1 MDKVFYHSTMTK
13 ISIIKSSSDNDSKKL
28 FAVSR
33 SSSQKLQSSS
43 DSDNEKEEK
52 IYFDDPKSSGSDT
65 LKRLSYLVCIFCDKR
80 QSQISTD
87 FVLTGW
93 VLCAINHI
101 HRYAK
106 YPSDSDNSKQVN
118 NTIKTFFH

>member
-1 MDKVFYHSTMTK
+1 MTK

-52 IYFDDPKSSGSDT
+52 IYFDDPESSDSDI
-65 LKRLSYLVCIFCDKR
+65 LKILSYLVCIFWDKR
-80 QSQISTD
+80 QSQINTD
-87 FVLTGW
+87 FALTGW
-93 VLCAINHI
+93 M
-101 HRYAK
+101 
-106 YPSDSDNSKQVN
+106 
-118 NTIKTFFH
+118 

>member
-1 MDKVFYHSTMTK
+1 MNKVFYHSTMTN
-13 ISIIKSSSDNDSKKL
+13 ISIIKSSFDNDSKEL

-43 DSDNEKEEK
+43 DSDNEEEEK
-52 IYFDDPKSSGSDT
+52 IYFDDPKSSDSDT
-65 LKRLSYLVCIFCDKR
+65 LKRLSYLVCIFWDKR
-80 QSQISTD
+80 QSQINTD
-87 FVLTGW
+87 FALTGW
-93 VLCAINHI
+93 MLCAINHI

-106 YPSDSDNSKQVN
+106 YPSDSDNIKQVN